1 MTRTGARAAVLDD
14 ALVRMGFTR
23 TPRPAAPRLP
33 DLPPSIRTETL
44 DLYRSLGGLAPEP
57 QIRPGPWDL
66 SYGDV
71 VVELDEDFH
80 FNRYRTLT
88 LLAPF
93 ASTLPWAVD
102 YRRHSTDQ
110 EHRSGTGG
118 RRWTNPSAERM
129 FGSADAEMVFLDVGA
144 PRWKQRAL
152 YDAVKDAAAAT
163 GMVRLAR
170 LSVHDDVEGIRL
182 EDYLRGRAAVTPE
195 ALFGFVAARSSAPL
209 A

>member
-33 DLPPSIRTETL
+33 DLTASIRTEIL

-102 YRRHSTDQ
+102 YRRHSTEQ

-152 YDAVKDAAAAT
+152 SRASSEVERPSPRRPCSASSSRDP
-163 GMVRLAR
+163 RLR
-170 LSVHDDVEGIRL
+170 WPDPTVSRRRPRRPRRVPNP
-182 EDYLRGRAAVTPE
+182 T
-195 ALFGFVAARSSAPL
+195 
-209 A
+209 